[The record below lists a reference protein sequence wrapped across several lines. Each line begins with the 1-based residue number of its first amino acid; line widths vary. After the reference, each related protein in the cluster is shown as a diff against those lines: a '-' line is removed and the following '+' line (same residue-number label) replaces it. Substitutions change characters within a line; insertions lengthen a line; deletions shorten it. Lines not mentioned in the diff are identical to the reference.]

1 MGTLI
6 AMGIS
11 GVVGLALLF
20 YSTRMEENSSKST
33 LKRYGAANAA
43 VALAILSALC
53 LFSSHDTND
62 PLVIAGII
70 MRHGIHQ
77 LSPYL
82 HPASQSGRI
91 AHQT

>member
-20 YSTRMEENSSKST
+20 YSTRMEENSSKSV
-33 LKRYGAANAA
+33 LKKYGIANALI
-43 VALAILSALC
+43 ALVILSILF

-70 MRHGIHQ
+70 MFAACVT
-77 LSPYL
+77 
-82 HPASQSGRI
+82 ASISSARAYTQRRRQGE
-91 AHQT
+91 

>member
-11 GVVGLALLF
+11 GVVGFALLF

-70 MRHGIHQ
+70 MFAACATVSISSARTYTQRRRQGD
-77 LSPYL
+77 
-82 HPASQSGRI
+82 
-91 AHQT
+91 